1 MLLESRVRK
10 IIGELSGK
18 AQLPIALELWNGE
31 RYDLSPSPTV
41 TLRIPS
47 AGALRYFIKPN
58 LAKLGEAYVEGHL
71 EISGPI
77 SDALRAAEG
86 LARNLGDLW

>member
-18 AQLPIALELWNGE
+18 VQLPIALELWNGE

-41 TLRIPS
+41 TLRIPT
-47 AGALRYFIKPN
+47 
-58 LAKLGEAYVEGHL
+58 V
-71 EISGPI
+71 
-77 SDALRAAEG
+77 
-86 LARNLGDLW
+86 GDRS